1 MNSSTRAFSLF
12 ALLCAGS
19 LLLTQPAVAQ
29 TKETAKPAATP
40 AAPAAPAKPA
50 DKAPAAPAAPAKADA
65 PKADAPKGDAKPA
78 AGMPPADEAGKNH
91 EIFKQMEGEWTCVV
105 KQFGPDGAEM
115 SGGTGTMTSKLVM
128 GNRFVVS
135 EFDGRMMG
143 RFFRGMGT
151 MGYSNTDKRYEGTW
165 IDSMGTG
172 TMFMTGSTDSA
183 GKVLTMTGE
192 MMDMET
198 GKPGKMK
205 EVTTMLTKDT
215 YKSEFFMVAGGKD
228 IKVMEISY
236 AKGKAAKEEAKSDKK
251 DEKKD
256 EKADKKDK
264 K

>member
-1 MNSSTRAFSLF
+1 MKSSTRAFSLF

-19 LLLTQPAVAQ
+19 LLLAQPAVAQ
-29 TKETAKPAATP
+29 TKETAKPAAAP

-50 DKAPAAPAAPAKADA
+50 DKTPSTPSTPSAPT
-65 PKADAPKGDAKPA
+65 KADAPKGDAKPA

-91 EIFKQMEGEWTCVV
+91 EVFKQMEGDWTCVV
-105 KQFGPDGAEM
+105 KQFGPDGAEVT
-115 SGGTGTMTSKLVM
+115 GGTGTMTSKLVL

-135 EFDGRMMG
+135 EFDGRMQG

-172 TMFMTGSTDSA
+172 TMFMTGSMDPT

-192 MMDMET
+192 MMDIET

-205 EVTTMLTKDT
+205 EVTTMLTKDK
-215 YKSEFFMVAGGKD
+215 YKSEFYMVAGGKD

-236 AKGKAAKEEAKSDKK
+236 AKGKAAKEETKSDKK